1 MGIVTA
7 ETLSGVA
14 WILAGVWGV
23 VKLVE
28 LWFDHKRELG
38 WSRNDKTIEKLH
50 QVRNE
55 LEEVK
60 KERDMMMAHFFPAKD
75 EVATEAP
82 APVKKKRGRPRK
94 YK

>member
-28 LWFDHKRELG
+28 VWFDHKQGLG
-38 WSRNDKTIEKLH
+38 WSRDEKLVEKLH
-50 QVRNE
+50 QARHE
-55 LEEVK
+55 LEEVT
-60 KERDMMMAHFFPAKD
+60 KERDMMRAHFFPNKN

-82 APVKKKRGRPRK
+82 TPVKKKRGRPRK